1 MNSNSIF
8 PSRIYN
14 FSIFIRENSLY
25 ESNTSPANVTEV
37 ANLIQDAVGG
47 MGTDEEKFLKAVRAI
62 GDLKA
67 LSQVNKIMASAPK
80 FSYRDVQSAIEGEL
94 GFMDWKYKQEVES
107 HLKRLKQPKSDNP
120 PQIDPIV
127 TSILDRVKKH
137 EGVRFQ
143 KYVDSRGI
151 PTVGVGFNLKR
162 KDADEKLKAIGAN
175 PIKVKNGT
183 QKLTQKQINA
193 LLITDLKNSLDGV
206 KRILGPT
213 YTSIRSIDALGVLT
227 EMVFNLGTTGVL
239 KFDGFLKHFKEKQ
252 FSKAAKEMLRSS
264 WARQVKQRAKN
275 LAEILSKISQ

>member
-67 LSQVNKIMASAPK
+67 LAQVNNIMASAPK

-94 GFMDWKYKQEVES
+94 GFMDWKYKQEAES
-107 HLKRLKQPKSDNP
+107 HLKRLKQPENP
-120 PQIDPIV
+120 PQIDPII

-162 KDADEKLKAIGAN
+162 KDAGEKLKAIGAN
-175 PIKVKNGT
+175 PIKVKNGS
-183 QKLTQKQINA
+183 QKLTQKQIDA

-206 KRILGPT
+206 KRILGPA

-239 KFDGFLKHFKEKQ
+239 KFDDFLKYFKVKK
-252 FSKAAKEMLRSS
+252 FSAAAKEMLKSS

-275 LAEILSKISQ
+275 LAEILSKITQ

>member
-1 MNSNSIF
+1 MQSNPLLVENFQQFI
-8 PSRIYN
+8 SRN
-14 FSIFIRENSLY
+14 FVKESLITPT
-25 ESNTSPANVTEV
+25 NPGAV
-37 ANLIQDAVGG
+37 AQMIQDAVGG
-47 MGTDEEKFLKAVRAI
+47 PGTDEEKFLKAVRAI

-67 LSQVNKIMASAPK
+67 LTEVNKIMASTPK
-80 FSYRDVQSAIEGEL
+80 FSYINVQSAIAGEL
-94 GFMDWKYKQEVES
+94 GFMDLKYKQEAES
-107 HLKRLKQPKSDNP
+107 HLKRLKQTENP
-120 PQIDPIV
+120 RQIDPII

-162 KDADEKLKAIGAN
+162 KDSDEKLKSIGAN

-183 QKLTQKQINA
+183 QKLTQKQIDA

-206 KRILGPT
+206 KRILGPA

-275 LAEILSKISQ
+275 LAEILKKIGSN